1 MDNKYVFHVHTYR
14 CGHAT
19 DETDEDY
26 IKNAIALGADSI
38 TFTDH
43 APFPGNPFTGR
54 MKYSQLKEYI
64 SSLIELKSVYEGII
78 DVYIGLEIE
87 YLPSY
92 KSYYEELKANE
103 DIELMIIGQHHYEV
117 SKGVYSFM
125 SDIKYE
131 YIGLFN
137 AMIEGVNTGLFDV
150 VAHPDRAF
158 RKESIWTKE
167 MAEYSNKLIAA
178 VGDKILLEKNFSSM
192 KKKGA
197 YWEEFWDIVPDKVR
211 LIYGCDAHSTKDMQ
225 VGISKGRYYE
235 VNSSNTFSAKKNRII
250 KRGINGLIL
259 GTSGSG
265 YVLENKG
272 INKIL

>member
-43 APFPGNPFTGR
+43 SPFPGNPFTGR

-78 DVYIGLEIE
+78 DVHIGLEIE

-197 YWEEFWDIVPDKVR
+197 YWEEFWDIVPDKVK

>member
-64 SSLIELKSVYEGII
+64 SSLTELKSVYEGII
-78 DVYIGLEIE
+78 DVHIGLEIE

-197 YWEEFWDIVPDKVR
+197 YWEEFWDIVPDKVK

-235 VNSSNTFSAKKNRII
+235 VNSSNTFSAKKI
-250 KRGINGLIL
+250 G
-259 GTSGSG
+259 
-265 YVLENKG
+265 
-272 INKIL
+272 

>member
-19 DETDEDY
+19 NETDEDY
-26 IKNAIALGADSI
+26 IKSAVILGADSI

-43 APFPGNPFTGR
+43 APFPGDPFTGR
-54 MKYSQLKEYI
+54 MKYSQLKEYV
-64 SSLIELKSVYEGII
+64 SSLTELKSIYEGII
-78 DVYIGLEIE
+78 DVHIGLEIE

-197 YWEEFWDIVPDKVR
+197 YWEEFWDIVQDKVK

-225 VGISKGRYYE
+225 VGMGKSRYYE

>member
-19 DETDEDY
+19 DQTDEDY

-78 DVYIGLEIE
+78 DVHIGLEIE

-197 YWEEFWDIVPDKVR
+197 YWEEFWDIVPDKVK